1 MKIDLVT
8 VLNKI
13 TTWIKTNGNREI
25 TGAQLN
31 EILTDLIE
39 NPAQFQLKYGVPV
52 DCIYNTGTFS
62 GDKTRTLLT
71 WQAILNIMGGNKI
84 PIIAPRV
91 IADFPTD
98 INTLHNYSIIA
109 NKHLDTGDTVLLSG
123 QTNPAENGLYVI
135 GAQIGD
141 TVRSQIYPD
150 AESLAGIIVTDV
162 TGKMVVCGVDESGDM
177 NVGLPMPEYDGRITA
192 VEENKLDANT
202 PIAPG
207 TAPKVSFDAN
217 GLVTASSSLEAS
229 DIPSLDAAKITSG
242 TIDIARIPATA
253 IEIAYV
259 YEGAELTPESAGLT
273 INEVQNG
280 DTIKMVV
287 AKKTFKV
294 IDDAK
299 LNLSAGYTEYTTS
312 SDWSAVQNKPAA
324 VTNLSGTN
332 TGDQNAAGIPLTDNF
347 VGNLAGKSI
356 TDVAKLATA
365 VDELTAGSS
374 NIPNPITSTTYDA
387 SNRVTAQIEDLGS
400 SKTLER
406 RYRYYSGGTNQDGS
420 IDIMEVKDTK
430 ANVWKRVTYSYTN
443 GLLTSTSISTIVAW
457 TL

>member
-71 WQAILNIMGGNKI
+71 WQAVLNIMGGNKI

-135 GAQIGD
+135 GENPGD
-141 TVRSQIYPD
+141 TVRHELYPD

-162 TGKMVVCGVDESGDM
+162 TGKMVVCGAAENGNM
-177 NVGLPMPEYDGRITA
+177 TFGAPMPEYDIRIANTEEDITA
-192 VEENKLDANT
+192 LQEHATTPLTGLSLTVNKIVEESDTVVESIGYLQKQINDLIVR
-202 PIAPG
+202 PPSIAH
-207 TAPKVSFDAN
+207 DN
-217 GLVTASSSLEAS
+217 
-229 DIPSLDAAKITSG
+229 
-242 TIDIARIPATA
+242 
-253 IEIAYV
+253 
-259 YEGAELTPESAGLT
+259 
-273 INEVQNG
+273 QNG
-280 DTIKMVV
+280 YDYMGSALYGSSTSASVWTITRLLINNDGS
-287 AKKTFKV
+287 ATKTMAINVK
-294 IDDAK
+294 
-299 LNLSAGYTEYTTS
+299 
-312 SDWSAVQNKPAA
+312 W
-324 VTNLSGTN
+324 
-332 TGDQNAAGIPLTDNF
+332 TDR
-347 VGNLAGKSI
+347 
-356 TDVAKLATA
+356 
-365 VDELTAGSS
+365 LTA
-374 NIPNPITSTTYDA
+374 NY
-387 SNRVTAQIEDLGS
+387 Q
-400 SKTLER
+400 
-406 RYRYYSGGTNQDGS
+406 
-420 IDIMEVKDTK
+420 
-430 ANVWKRVTYSYTN
+430 
-443 GLLTSTSISTIVAW
+443 
-457 TL
+457 